1 MDGEVCM
8 SQSAPRQPRESTYG
22 RKPLGLV
29 VFLEN
34 IGHIS
39 GIDLPQWAMNV
50 IDFVAEEYAKIAL
63 RVQGAHRKYA
73 RVWILEDE
81 AATGANLT
89 ATLIGAS
96 RTHRVD
102 VLVLSHGLP
111 DKILG
116 YKGVHIGNETFL
128 PLIAAYRAD
137 PSLLNL
143 RAVWQMNCYGM
154 SMARVWTQLGAESV
168 NGSIGVNWLP
178 EPALS
183 FFLHDWL
190 HGRSFASSVERSSN
204 RAQRWWSYIYR
215 RTPDRQL
222 HPRLRSSTQVVLG
235 KKDVGFAE

>member
-1 MDGEVCM
+1 M
-8 SQSAPRQPRESTYG
+8 SEQPTPRQPRENTYG
-22 RKPLGLV
+22 RKPVGLV

-39 GIDLPQWAMNV
+39 GINLPQWAMDG
-50 IDFVAEEYAKIAL
+50 IDFVAEEYAKLAL
-63 RVQGAHRKYA
+63 RWQGVYRKYD

-81 AATGANLT
+81 QATGPNLT
-89 ATLIGAS
+89 ATLIDAS

-102 VLVLSHGLP
+102 VLVLSHGMP
-111 DKILG
+111 DQILG
-116 YKGVHIGNETFL
+116 FKGLRIGNETFQ
-128 PLIAAYRAD
+128 PLIAAYRTN
-137 PSLLNL
+137 PTLLNL

-154 SMARVWTQLGAESV
+154 SMARIWTQLGADSV

-190 HGRSFASSVERSSN
+190 HGDSFATAVERSSN
-204 RAQRWWSYIYR
+204 RAQRWWSHLYR

-222 HPRLRSSTQVVLG
+222 HPRLRSSSQMVLG
-235 KKDVGFAE
+235 NRDVAFDD